1 MDYLRSIGIENLGP
15 YQVYSKRE
23 IIGILRG
30 IMETGQ
36 LVRMVFSN
44 GAETI
49 VTTILEVN
57 PETGMVI
64 VDCGKNREQNQRI
77 VDSDNISFETTLDRI
92 RILFFTRYLDGC
104 LHDNRAAFSFAIPKT
119 LVRLQRREFYR
130 VQALRE
136 PVRFAYE
143 SDLRDMI
150 ETTLFM
156 RDISA
161 GGLGLHDD
169 EMRLDCRTGKIYEN
183 CKLFLTPKR
192 AITVNLQIRNV
203 QELKA
208 PNGNQFRRVG
218 CQFVSLP
225 NSTLMTLQRYITKLE
240 RDQNAKASG
249 MV

>member
-1 MDYLRSIGIENLGP
+1 MNYLRSIGIENLGP

-23 IIGILRG
+23 IISILRG
-30 IMETGQ
+30 LMETNQ
-36 LVRMVFSN
+36 LVRMVFNN
-44 GAETI
+44 GSETI

-57 PETGMVI
+57 EGTGMVY

-92 RILFFTRYLDGC
+92 RIIFFSRYLDGC
-104 LHDNRAAFSFAIPKT
+104 LHEDRAAFCFAIPET

-130 VQALRE
+130 VPAPRE
-136 PVRFAYE
+136 PVRFIYE
-143 SDLRDMI
+143 TAEGPK
-150 ETTLFM
+150 ETIMFL

-161 GGLGLHDD
+161 GGLGLLD
-169 EMRLDCRTGKIYEN
+169 EEMVLDSTAGKIYKG
-183 CKLFLTPKR
+183 CKIVLGPKKVV
-192 AITVNLQIRNV
+192 TVNLKMRNS
-203 QELKA
+203 QEAKA
-208 PNGNQFRRVG
+208 PNGNKFRRIG
-218 CQFVSLP
+218 CEFVEMP